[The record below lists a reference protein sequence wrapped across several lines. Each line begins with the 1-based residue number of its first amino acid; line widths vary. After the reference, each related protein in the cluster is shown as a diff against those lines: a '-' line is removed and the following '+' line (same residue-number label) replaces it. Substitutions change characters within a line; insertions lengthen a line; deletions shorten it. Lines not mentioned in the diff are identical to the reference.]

1 FAFAGCKE
9 PSLEETLTVPVEKA
23 SDFTISEG
31 TWNLTLEETA
41 SEEGLGSSS
50 TIIKGTYVVT
60 GTNPTSAI
68 NVTITSYIEK
78 MVAETKEAYT
88 EAKTYVIAMASIG
101 FTADY
106 DEDNLTINLTANE
119 EMLKE
124 MSDDQ
129 TYEAFSE
136 MLASNPLI
144 DMLLELGST
153 QQIIIM
159 TMRRVATEG
168 FAYGKAY
175 LDFFVKMLPSFVGIQ
190 TFYPTLAKW
199 VIGTTAYQTKGFSIW
214 GESYLNF
221 GGWGIP
227 FMFVI
232 GRLFQKLLKVDENSS
247 PLKIS
252 LAAVS
257 LSFFADVSRRS
268 ISEFGF
274 VFLYDIILPIVAIW
288 VLSEVHKRKE
298 I

>member
-1 FAFAGCKE
+1 MKKITLSLLALITIFAFAGCKE

-136 MLASNPLI
+136 MLTGYLEGYKITTNDNQTAIKMVLEEKGSKETI
-144 DMLLELGST
+144 LL
-153 QQIIIM
+153 
-159 TMRRVATEG
+159 
-168 FAYGKAY
+168 
-175 LDFFVKMLPSFVGIQ
+175 VKQ
-190 TFYPTLAKW
+190 
-199 VIGTTAYQTKGFSIW
+199 
-214 GESYLNF
+214 
-221 GGWGIP
+221 
-227 FMFVI
+227 
-232 GRLFQKLLKVDENSS
+232 
-247 PLKIS
+247 
-252 LAAVS
+252 
-257 LSFFADVSRRS
+257 
-268 ISEFGF
+268 
-274 VFLYDIILPIVAIW
+274 
-288 VLSEVHKRKE
+288 
-298 I
+298 